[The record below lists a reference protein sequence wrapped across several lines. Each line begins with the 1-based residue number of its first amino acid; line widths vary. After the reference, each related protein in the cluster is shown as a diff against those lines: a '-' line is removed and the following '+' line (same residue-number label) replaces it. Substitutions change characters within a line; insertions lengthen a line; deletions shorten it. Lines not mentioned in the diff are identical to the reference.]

1 MNLRTATKLS
11 SVAVALGLLAACNTT
26 SKMEVPTVTNQQLLN
41 VATPVEKQASFAL
54 SKVIANIKR
63 GTIIGKFPGS
73 SIEGVKGTLCNHR
86 GGSDA
91 EFAWG
96 AGSSVLGNWSTE
108 LGEVFYE
115 ALSQSGVNVAGD
127 PRDLFGR
134 EASANSAEYLIGS
147 RITKVA
153 SNICQE
159 HDAWHGMPRNSYGGE
174 FFVDVDWTIL
184 SSLSQQVVLNVQ
196 TQGYFKEVQPK
207 PDGIIL
213 MFHNA
218 FSQAA
223 ENLLTS
229 AEFVALAERQEDSE
243 VASTFAGSVLKLEL
257 MPKAD
262 RLIEAHLESV
272 LSPVATIRIG
282 QGHGSG
288 FFISEDG
295 YLLTNA
301 HVVGDAQKV
310 SVILNNGLEVPGDVV
325 RKLKSRDIA
334 LIKVGLRVPTALPLR
349 SAPAKK
355 LERVFVVGTPLKE
368 SLSSTVT
375 AGIVSGFRTQK
386 EQRFIQADAPI
397 SPGNSGG
404 PLIDQNGNVLGV
416 SVAKFVGRGS
426 EGISLFIPIDDA
438 LSALKIVRSLP
449 AS

>member
-1 MNLRTATKLS
+1 MKFKTAANLS
-11 SVAVALGLLAACNTT
+11 SIFIAVGLLAACNTT
-26 SKMEVPTVTNQQLLN
+26 SRMVVPTVTSQPLLN
-41 VATPVEKQASFAL
+41 VRTPVEKQASFAL

-63 GTIIGKFPGS
+63 GTVIGKYPGGG
-73 SIEGVKGTLCNHR
+73 IEGVKGTLCNHR
-86 GGSDA
+86 GGSNA

-134 EASANSAEYLIGS
+134 ETSANSAEYLVGS

-159 HDAWHGMPRNSYGGE
+159 HDAWDGMPRNSFGGE
-174 FFVDVDWTIL
+174 LFIDVDWTIL
-184 SSLSQQVVLNVQ
+184 SSLSRQTVLNVQ
-196 TQGYFKEVQPK
+196 TQGYHKAVQPK

-218 FSQAA
+218 FAEAS

-229 AEFVALAERQEDSE
+229 AEFVALAERRDDND
-243 VASTFAGSVLKLEL
+243 VARTFAGSELKLEL
-257 MPKAD
+257 MPRAD
-262 RLIEAHLESV
+262 RSIEAHLESV
-272 LSPVATIRIG
+272 LSSVATIRIG

-325 RKLKSRDIA
+325 RRLKSRDIA

-349 SAPAKK
+349 SASAKK

-368 SLSSTVT
+368 SLGSTVT
-375 AGIVSGFRTQK
+375 AGIISGFRTEK
-386 EQRFIQADAPI
+386 GQRFIQADAPI

-416 SVAKFVGRGS
+416 SVAKYVGRGS

-438 LSALKIVRSLP
+438 LSALKISRSLP